1 VPVLEVLGPMVPPVE
16 TVQII
21 FKPFQRCLRKMI
33 WAEADKLG
41 YFINTVTDPVLAKEK
56 QVVKMKEVT
65 TTDLMEI
72 ILP

>member
-1 VPVLEVLGPMVPPVE
+1 
-16 TVQII
+16 
-21 FKPFQRCLRKMI
+21 MI

-41 YFINTVTDPVLAKEK
+41 YFINTVTDPVLAKRR
-56 QVVKMKEVT
+56 VVKMRKDRVT